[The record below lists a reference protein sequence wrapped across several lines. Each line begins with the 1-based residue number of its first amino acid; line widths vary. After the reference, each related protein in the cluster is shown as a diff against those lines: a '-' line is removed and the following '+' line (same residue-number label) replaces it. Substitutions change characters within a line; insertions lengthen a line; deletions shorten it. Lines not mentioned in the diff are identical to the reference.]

1 MLIKIIGIFIDLLK
15 KYKSV
20 ILYII
25 FGVLTTLVNIATY
38 YIFYNLLCVAN
49 VISTIV
55 AWILAVVFAFVV
67 NKLFVFESVSWRK
80 DIVFKEIRD
89 FFTCRI
95 LTGLLD
101 VGIMYVAVDL
111 LSWNSMIWKLISNI
125 LVTMLNYIASKFIIF
140 KRT

>member
-25 FGVLTTLVNIATY
+25 FGVLTTLVNIAMY

-80 DIVFKEIRD
+80 DIVLKEIRD
-89 FFTCRI
+89 FFACRI

-111 LSWNSMIWKLISNI
+111 LSWNSLIWKLISNI
-125 LVTMLNYIASKFIIF
+125 LVTILNYIASKFIIF